1 MSKLDDIKI
10 FSKKDTET
18 VYQLNRKLLLKVVQC
33 EGYCEVYY
41 FVLKKRLSMPTSGNY
56 EFIAKTVSNNLLDIF
71 DEIDK
76 LKIMSLQDFSIRH
89 QGIGG
94 TRARMSFNDMIL
106 GDNEIKTHCLL
117 LKMFDKQTDVEGCI
131 FSGNPY
137 VHVNLGD
144 KNDVSVR
151 MSIYKPLS
159 LHALVEQL
167 T

>member
-10 FSKKDTET
+10 FSKKDAET
-18 VYQLNRKLLLKVVQC
+18 VYQLNRKLLLKVIQR

-41 FVLKKRLSMPTSGNY
+41 FVLKKRLSMPTSENY
-56 EFIAKTVSNNLLDIF
+56 EFIAKTVSDNLADIF

-76 LKIMSLQDFSIRH
+76 LNIASLQDFSINH
-89 QGIGG
+89 QGIGS
-94 TRARMSFNDMIL
+94 TRARMSLGDMIL
-106 GDNEIKTHCLL
+106 GDDKIKIQCSL

-137 VHVNLGD
+137 VHVDLGD

>member
-1 MSKLDDIKI
+1 
-10 FSKKDTET
+10 
-18 VYQLNRKLLLKVVQC
+18 
-33 EGYCEVYY
+33 
-41 FVLKKRLSMPTSGNY
+41 MPTSENY
-56 EFIAKTVSNNLLDIF
+56 EFIAKTVSDNLADIF

-76 LKIMSLQDFSIRH
+76 LNIASLQDFSIRH

-94 TRARMSFNDMIL
+94 ARARMSFNDMIL

-144 KNDVSVR
+144 KNDVSVC

>member
-1 MSKLDDIKI
+1 
-10 FSKKDTET
+10 
-18 VYQLNRKLLLKVVQC
+18 
-33 EGYCEVYY
+33 
-41 FVLKKRLSMPTSGNY
+41 MPTSGNY
-56 EFIAKTVSNNLLDIF
+56 EFIAKTVSNNLSDIF

-131 FSGNPY
+131 FSGNTY

-144 KNDVSVR
+144 KNDVSVH